1 MDEQNLLLKIKQ
13 KMPEFTKGQKKLAN
27 FILENYDKA
36 VFITASKLGEIVGVS
51 ESTVVRFAMELGFDG
66 YPKFQSQ
73 LEILVK
79 TELTSTQRIKV
90 SNEQMSRSN
99 KDILT
104 TILEKD
110 AEKIKS
116 TINEIDK
123 EVFNDAIDKI
133 VSAKKVYIVGVRS
146 ANSLSS
152 FLAFY
157 LNLMIDNVVYV
168 NSSTATETFE
178 QIFRIEE
185 GDVFIGISFPRYSRR
200 TIKAMEYAYNKKA
213 TTIAITDSVFSP
225 LVAFAT
231 NSLIARSDM
240 ISFMDSLVAPLS
252 VINAILVAI
261 SIKKKDEIITTLE
274 KLENIWSE
282 YQVYNYTQNE
292 GFFR

>member
-110 AEKIKS
+110 AEKIKF

-178 QIFRIEE
+178 QIFRIEK

>member
-213 TTIAITDSVFSP
+213 TTIAITDSTFSP

-240 ISFMDSLVAPLS
+240 ISFMDSLVSPLS

>member
-1 MDEQNLLLKIKQ
+1 MKEENLLTKIQ
-13 KMPEFTKGQKKLAN
+13 EKMSELSKGQKKLAT

-36 VFITASKLGEIVGVS
+36 VFVTASKLGEIAGVS

-66 YPKFQSQ
+66 YPKFQSE
-73 LEILVK
+73 LEMLIK
-79 TELTSTQRIKV
+79 TKLTATQRMQV
-90 SNEQMSRSN
+90 SAEQMSKSN

-104 TILEKD
+104 TVLEKD
-110 AEKIKS
+110 AERIKS
-116 TINEIDK
+116 TINGIDK
-123 EVFNDAIDKI
+123 NIFEDAVNKI
-133 VSAKKVYIVGVRS
+133 LSAKKVYIVGVRS

-178 QIFRIEE
+178 QIFRIDE

-200 TIKAMEYAYNKKA
+200 TIKSMEYAYSKKA
-213 TTIAITDSVFSP
+213 TTIAITDSKSSP
-225 LVAFAT
+225 LTSFAT

-252 VINAILVAI
+252 VINALLVAI
-261 SIKKKDEIITTLE
+261 SVKKKDKMITTLE
-274 KLENIWSE
+274 SLENIWSE
-282 YQVYNYTQNE
+282 YQVYSYNE
-292 GFFR
+292 NESFFR

>member
-110 AEKIKS
+110 AEKIKF

-178 QIFRIEE
+178 QIFRIEK

-225 LVAFAT
+225 LIAFAT